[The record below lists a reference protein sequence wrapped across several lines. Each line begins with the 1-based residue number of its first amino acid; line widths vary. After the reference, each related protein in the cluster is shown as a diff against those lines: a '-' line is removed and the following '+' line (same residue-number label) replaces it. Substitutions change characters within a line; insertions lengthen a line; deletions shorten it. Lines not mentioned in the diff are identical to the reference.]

1 MASVP
6 VTLRVSIGDRAEAQ
20 ARQIDRW
27 WIANRPAARDLFHE
41 EFLACVSLL
50 RSSPD
55 IGQPQRHRKLPGLRR
70 VLLPS
75 TRYHVYYV
83 HNLEQEQVLI
93 LAVWSAIRRRKPPL
107 ATPRSV

>member
-1 MASVP
+1 MTV
-6 VTLRVSIGDRAEAQ
+6 RVSIGDRAEAQ

-41 EFLACVSLL
+41 EFLACLSLL

-75 TRYHVYYV
+75 TKYHVYYA
-83 HNLEQEQVLI
+83 HDPEQAQILI

-107 ATPRSV
+107 APLRKE